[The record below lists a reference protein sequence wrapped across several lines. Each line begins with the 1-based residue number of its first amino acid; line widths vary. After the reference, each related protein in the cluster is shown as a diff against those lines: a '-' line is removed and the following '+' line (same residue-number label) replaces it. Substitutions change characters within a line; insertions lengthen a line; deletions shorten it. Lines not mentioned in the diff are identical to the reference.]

1 MIREMKN
8 VFDLKDSSKII
19 DRINNLG
26 SSSQGLWGKMNVS
39 QMLAHC
45 NVIYEMIYSDIHPKP
60 SGFKKLI
67 LKLLVKPFVVDEKPY
82 KKNLRTASHFLI
94 VQEKEFENEKNRLI
108 DYITKTQN
116 LGETYFRN
124 KESHSFGVL
133 SIKEWNIML
142 YKHLD
147 HHLRQFGV

>member
-1 MIREMKN
+1 MKN

-60 SGFKKLI
+60 KGFKKLI
-67 LKLLVKPFVVDEKPY
+67 FKLLVKLFVVNEKPY